1 MAAIAPPSV
10 SVGQVGHGESVAAV
24 VAVVTDASVV
34 GVTHGSVAHVR
45 VPKASLGSR
54 KEMVPVCGASNQ
66 PSTRA

>member
-1 MAAIAPPSV
+1 M
-10 SVGQVGHGESVAAV
+10 AAV

-54 KEMVPVCGASNQ
+54 KEMAPVCGASNQ